1 MDAGYLTDMA
11 TPAILREKDASESE
25 LPAREEIEGR
35 LSQELIIAMVGP
47 ISSGVSTTAEM
58 VRDRLARHFGYSAQP
73 IIKISAIIDE
83 DAHRV
88 DQATSKGMS
97 LLQRVRHLQD
107 TGNALRQKY
116 GADYLAKRA
125 VEEINRGR
133 TKEPAEGYEKVVEG
147 APRRPANLRRV
158 SVIDSLK
165 NEAELRLLRSVYHD
179 VLVVFGVFAPDH
191 VRERRLKDMGV
202 PEAEIGA
209 LLDKD
214 QGEVVPHGQQTR
226 TIFSDADFFIRND
239 DENRTGLERAVNRFL
254 DLVFDVDIHTPTRAE
269 AAMHEADA
277 VAHRSAC
284 MSRQVGAAIVD
295 RNGDLISVGWN
306 DVPKHG
312 GGLYSEDEQ
321 WSPQGDLDNRC
332 FRFGRKICHNDS
344 EKKLIRD
351 ELRNSLTK
359 AGVLKDN
366 VSQSDIEKAL
376 FGTRLD
382 AVIEFS
388 RAIHA
393 EMEAILA
400 VARDSRHSLVGSTL
414 FTTTY
419 PCHNC
424 ARHIVAAG
432 IEQVVYIQ
440 PYRKSLAMK
449 LHHDAVSE
457 DSREKNHTAFVQY
470 EGVAPKH
477 FARLF
482 RGRSDRKVA
491 GVARKNVPVQ
501 AVPAFRQPLDGFT
514 NYELRVVQEL
524 GAIISDGPER
534 AA

>member
-1 MDAGYLTDMA
+1 MA
-11 TPAILREKDASESE
+11 TRAILKGRDASESE
-25 LPAREEIEGR
+25 LSAREEIEGR
-35 LSQELIIAMVGP
+35 LSQELVIAMVGP
-47 ISSGVSTTAEM
+47 ISSGVSTTGEL
-58 VRDRLARHFGYSAQP
+58 VRDRLAQHFGYAAQP
-73 IIKISAIIDE
+73 IIKISAIIEE

-88 DQATSKGMS
+88 GRAGSKGMS
-97 LLQRVRHLQD
+97 LLQRVKHLQD
-107 TGNALRQKY
+107 TGNALREKY

-125 VEEINRGR
+125 VEEINRAR
-133 TKEPAEGYEKVVEG
+133 TKEPSEGFEKVIEG

-158 SVIDSLK
+158 SIIDSLK
-165 NEAELRLLRSVYHD
+165 NEAELNLLRNVYRD

-214 QGEVVPHGQQTR
+214 QGEVIPHGQQTR

-239 DENRTGLERAVNRFL
+239 EENRTRLKRAVNRFL

-295 RNGDLISVGWN
+295 ENGDLISVGWN

-312 GGLYSEDEQ
+312 GGLYAEDEQ
-321 WSPQGDLDNRC
+321 WSSQGDHDNRC

-344 EKKLIRD
+344 EKQIIR
-351 ELRNSLTK
+351 EE
-359 AGVLKDN
+359 LKD
-366 VSQSDIEKAL
+366 SLKKSGILKDDTSESKIEEAL
-376 FGTRLD
+376 RGTRLD

-393 EMEAILA
+393 EMEAILS

-414 FTTTY
+414 YTTTY

-432 IEQVVYIQ
+432 INQVVYIQ
-440 PYRKSLAMK
+440 PYRKSLAVK

-457 DSREKNHTAFVQY
+457 DTREKNHTSFLQY

-482 RGRSDRKVA
+482 RGRAARKVDGA
-491 GVARKNVPVQ
+491 ARRNVPKK
-501 AVPAFRQPLDGFT
+501 AVPAFRQPLDSFT

-524 GAIISDGPER
+524 GSITSDGPER